1 MTIKNFTFF
10 SPSGTEFPVGSN
22 NDGKLYMMLTGMDY
36 GTIRRKDWSS
46 PLNTALNVQY
56 TNTSIIAGGRYFEL
70 LNETV
75 ALKADSTNYIHANI
89 DLTRTTHP
97 VSLSAESTDKSNKVD
112 LNNNSGVLKVVIDI
126 RTTNGIGVISGKT
139 PDNVTYLD
147 KVITN
152 SLEMKG
158 FADSYVA
165 FYGAKGGG
173 NEVTFTAPWD
183 CTAEVELFYHGWGFA
198 GGEWEIGIT
207 TPYGLTQI
215 YEATGYTNGHEF
227 KAIAMP
233 AKAIY
238 SGLKKGQQYTFDK
251 RDVGGAGGGAKSP
264 MMIVKLYRN

>member
-10 SPSGTEFPVGSN
+10 SPNGTEFPVGSN
-22 NDGKLYMMLTGMDY
+22 NDGKLYMMLTGMNY

-56 TNTSIIAGGRYFEL
+56 INTSIIAGGRYFEL

-89 DLTRTTHP
+89 DLTQTTHP

-126 RTTNGIGVISGKT
+126 RTTNGIGVISDKT

-173 NEVTFTAPWD
+173 NAVTFTAPWD

-233 AKAIY
+233 TKAIY